1 MTTGC
6 ELCAAAVVT
15 KRYFEDETCWIGDC
29 EICLVPMVV
38 WRVHD
43 AAPADEVKRH
53 LHEALTAVAN
63 EEFATTPWTIDDHM
77 RNIPDHY
84 HAHARPPYF
93 WRRGQ
98 SL

>member
-1 MTTGC
+1 MSSGC

-43 AAPADEVKRH
+43 AAPSPEVKRQ
-53 LHEALTAVAN
+53 LHEALTNVAN

-98 SL
+98 K

>member
-1 MTTGC
+1 MINEC
-6 ELCAAAVVT
+6 ELCDAAVVT
-15 KRYFEDETCWIGDC
+15 KRYYDDELCWIGDC

-43 AAPADEVKRH
+43 PSPPPDVKAQLLERLGVVADE
-53 LHEALTAVAN
+53 
-63 EEFATTPWTIDDHM
+63 EFGRDKWKPDDHM

-93 WRRGQ
+93 WRRVEP
-98 SL
+98 